1 VNERVTRTF
10 LFTDLVGF
18 TTLTELEGDDRG
30 ADVAQAFGE
39 AVRPLL
45 ARHGAEQVKSLGDGL
60 MLACESPTQALEL
73 AVAIVEELDRRPGF
87 PAVRVG
93 VHTGP
98 AVARDGDWY
107 GTTVNVAA
115 RLCSAASGG
124 EVLASAT
131 TCAAAGRVR
140 RLELDEPR
148 LHWLKNL
155 TEPVSARPVSR
166 SHCPGGRLDAVKA
179 RMRRG
184 GSPRAT
190 AMRRLADA

>member
-1 VNERVTRTF
+1 VTRTF

-30 ADVAQAFGE
+30 ADVAQAFGQV
-39 AVRPLL
+39 VRPLL
-45 ARHGAEQVKSLGDGL
+45 AVHGGEQLKSLGDGL
-60 MLACESPTQALEL
+60 MLACDSPARGLQL
-73 AVAIVEELDRRPGF
+73 AVAIVEELESRPGF

-98 AVARDGDWY
+98 AVVRDGDWY

-115 RLCSAASGG
+115 RLCSAAGGG
-124 EVLASAT
+124 EVLASSA
-131 TCAAAGRVR
+131 TCAAAGRIR
-140 RLELDEPR
+140 TLELDEPR

-166 SHCPGGRLDAVKA
+166 SHCRSRRIDLIKE
-179 RMRRG
+179 RMRRR
-184 GSPRAT
+184 RALNAT
-190 AMRRLADA
+190 PMRRLADA